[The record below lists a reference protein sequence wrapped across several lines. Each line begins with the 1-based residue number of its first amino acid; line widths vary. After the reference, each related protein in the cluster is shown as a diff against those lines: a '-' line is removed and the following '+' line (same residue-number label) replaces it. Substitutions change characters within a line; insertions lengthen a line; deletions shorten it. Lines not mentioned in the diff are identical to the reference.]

1 MSVLKSRET
10 VLAALDIGT
19 SKVAALVAKRS
30 PGGQLE
36 LLGAGVVKS
45 EGVRTG
51 AVNNITQA
59 SSCIREALK
68 EAEQT
73 GGVRIRTVAAGIAG
87 SEMVGRQ
94 VEVELLLGEKSRE
107 ITVRDLAR
115 LSEKI
120 EGSNI
125 STDEILLHVEPQEY
139 VIDGRTSTADPV
151 GMWGNRLQLEAL
163 VITASVSA
171 VNNIR
176 RCIRLGGAEVGELIL
191 EPLASAEAVLDD
203 DERLLG
209 TGLLDLGGG
218 TSDLALFQRGA
229 IRTSFVIPLG
239 GDLVTRDL
247 AMVLRAPLQAS
258 EELKKNVGLTGQSD
272 QQPELLHVGG
282 VGEAEGKDVPGSLVS
297 EIIKARME
305 EILGFAAKVFAER
318 SFREPLA
325 GGVVLTGGTS
335 KMKGLED
342 LASKLLRMPVRCGR
356 TNGIT
361 GDDDIVRS
369 PAHSTGVGLLLR
381 VAQMS
386 SGDGRQKRHH
396 DRLWHLIK
404 EGWKALG

>member
-1 MSVLKSRET
+1 MV
-10 VLAALDIGT
+10 AALDIGT
-19 SKVAALVAKRS
+19 SKVAAFVAKTDLD
-30 PGGQLE
+30 GEME

-59 SSCIREALK
+59 SSCIREALQ

-73 GGVRIRTVAAGIAG
+73 SGLRIRTVAAGIAG

-94 VEVELLLGEKSRE
+94 VEVELPLGEKSRE
-107 ITVRDLAR
+107 ISVRDLTR

-120 EGSNI
+120 QGSNI
-125 STDEILLHVEPQEY
+125 SADEILLHVEPQEY
-139 VIDGRTSTADPV
+139 MIDGRTATADPV
-151 GMWGNRLQLEAL
+151 GMWGNRLELEAL
-163 VITASVSA
+163 VVTASVSA

-176 RCIRLGGAEVGELIL
+176 RCIRLGGAETGELIL

-209 TGLLDLGGG
+209 TGILDLGGG

-247 AMVLRAPLQAS
+247 AMVLRAPMQAA
-258 EELKKNVGLTGQSD
+258 EELKQNVGLTGQHD
-272 QQPELLHVGG
+272 EHPETLHVGG
-282 VGEAEGKDVPGSLVS
+282 VGEAEGKEVPGSLVS
-297 EIIKARME
+297 EIIRARME
-305 EILGFAAKVFAER
+305 EILGFAAKIFAEK

-335 KMKGLED
+335 KMKGLEE
-342 LASKLLRMPVRCGR
+342 LASKLLKMPVRCGR
-356 TNGIT
+356 AHGIK
-361 GDDDIVRS
+361 GDDSVVGS
-369 PAHSTGVGLLLR
+369 PEHATGMGILLR
-381 VAQMS
+381 VADMA
-386 SGDGRQKRHH
+386 SGGGGSKRPHDG
-396 DRLWHLIK
+396 LWHMIK
-404 EGWKALG
+404 QGWKALG